1 MALLDLVGPFKNM
14 DFVWIHRTVEA
25 LIFITAGV
33 ILSVILT
40 IVLRRF
46 RHYSSRLV
54 RDEGRVGI
62 LEREKQTQTI
72 STLMKRVGLTAIWA
86 LTAALALKA
95 LGFDIGPVLA
105 GAGVAG
111 IAIGFAAQSI
121 LKDWINGLFLL
132 TEGQIRVN
140 DIIKIGE
147 LGGVV
152 EQMSLRTI
160 ALRAYDGSLHV
171 ISNGTIT
178 TFSNLTLTF
187 SYCVFDVHTDFGED
201 PLRMMDAMREVG
213 QDLRADPAIGTAIL
227 EPLEI
232 AGVDQFAE
240 TGVVIRARIKTEP
253 GQQWSVRREFNRRLK
268 KRCDELGII
277 IATARRSVRL
287 FEKEEPIDA
296 LRRWTR
302 DQPARAEL
310 KSIIREVLK
319 EDEAK

>member
-1 MALLDLVGPFKNM
+1 MALTDLAEPFKYLNT
-14 DFVWIHRTVEA
+14 VWVHRAVEA
-25 LIFITAGV
+25 LIYVTAGA

-40 IVLRRF
+40 VVLRRF
-46 RHYSSRLV
+46 RSYSVRLV
-54 RDEGRVGI
+54 RDTGRVGM

-72 STLMKRVGLTAIWA
+72 ATLMKRVGLTAIWA
-86 LTAALALKA
+86 LTFALALKP

-187 SYCVFDVHTDFGED
+187 SYCVFDVSADFGED
-201 PLRMMDAMREVG
+201 PQRMMDAMREVE
-213 QDLRADPAIGTAIL
+213 QELRSDPALGPAIL

-240 TGVVIRARIKTEP
+240 TGVVVRARMKTEP
-253 GQQWSVRREFNRRLK
+253 GQQWPVRREFNRRLK

-277 IATARRSVRL
+277 IATARRAVRL
-287 FEKEEPIDA
+287 FEKEEPLDA
-296 LRRWTR
+296 LRRWTG

-310 KSIIREVLK
+310 KSIIREVLNENEK
-319 EDEAK
+319 N